1 MVNETQIQALTGFVE
16 AILSPTPEFF
26 LVEIKI
32 KPTNNIKVVLDGD
45 KGVPISKCV
54 DVNRALYKQIEET
67 GVFPADDFALEVSSP
82 GIDEPLK
89 LYRQYVKN
97 TGRFAAITLNDA
109 TVAEGKIV
117 AVNEDGLVLEETK
130 GKGKKKETVQNTYL
144 FDSIKSTKI
153 QIKF

>member
-16 AILSPTPEFF
+16 AILSPTPEYF

-45 KGVPISKCV
+45 KGVPISQCV
-54 DVNRALYKQIEET
+54 DVNRALYKHIEET

-97 TGRFAAITLNDA
+97 TGRFAVITLNDA
-109 TVAEGKIV
+109 TTAEGKIV
-117 AVNEDGLVLEETK
+117 AVHEDGLVLEETK
-130 GKGKKKETVQNTYL
+130 GKGKKKETVQNTHL